1 MKYFKISQST
11 YIHPLQHPNFDV
23 LFNSNNNGM
32 IMSDTISY
40 FKKVLNNSNS
50 NSNNNGMIMSDKSHS
65 TKLLNG

>member
-1 MKYFKISQST
+1 
-11 YIHPLQHPNFDV
+11 
-23 LFNSNNNGM
+23 M

-65 TKLLNG
+65 TKLLNGWELSVE